1 MIKHTL
7 IKYTLT
13 LALGVL
19 LLSSCSTESTP
30 TDAVSV
36 VGNWELVSFNLN
48 DGTTVPVDDPSAFTA
63 TFTAEGRLNVK
74 ADCNQCNTSYEVDGE
89 TLTTGPLA
97 CTRAFCGDDSLSDE
111 YIAALDSATS
121 FANSGSDLLISY
133 DGGVLRF
140 RPA

>member
-1 MIKHTL
+1 M
-7 IKYTLT
+7 
-13 LALGVL
+13 V
-19 LLSSCSTESTP
+19 LLSSCTTETTP

-48 DGTTVPVDDPSAFTA
+48 DGTTIPVDDPSAFTA
-63 TFTAEGRLNVK
+63 TFTAESQLNAK
-74 ADCNQCNTSYEVDGE
+74 ADCNQCNTSYQVGGE
-89 TLTTGPLA
+89 TLTTGLLA
-97 CTRAFCGDDSLSDE
+97 CTRAFCGDNSLSDE

-121 FANSGSDLLISY
+121 FANGGSDLLVAY

>member
-1 MIKHTL
+1 MNT
-7 IKYTLT
+7 
-13 LALGVL
+13 
-19 LLSSCSTESTP
+19 
-30 TDAVSV
+30 
-36 VGNWELVSFNLN
+36 
-48 DGTTVPVDDPSAFTA
+48 
-63 TFTAEGRLNVK
+63 K
-74 ADCNQCNTSYEVDGE
+74 ADCNQCNTSYQVDGE

-121 FANSGSDLLISY
+121 FANSGSDLLVAY